1 MNIKESYQLLQARIK
16 NFYEVNK
23 KLVQISGIGT
33 LAVFGGMIYWFNY
46 YMPSE
51 EKEASVKFAK
61 MYHFLKQTHSIS
73 F

>member
-51 EKEASVKFAK
+51 EKK
-61 MYHFLKQTHSIS
+61 LQ
-73 F
+73 